1 MGDTHPTEPEQSFQL
16 KDRCAILNALCNN
29 QIAIADPPAVRC
41 SHCTAL
47 RTRSPAAVGSP

>member
-1 MGDTHPTEPEQSFQL
+1 MGDAHATEPEQSFQL
-16 KDRCAILNALCNN
+16 KDRRAILNALCNN